1 MISFS
6 GDAVF
11 QPVYNNI
18 RTPYR
23 DAPAVVVIFRFGPV
37 GNGGETTSI
46 DGQRRFVNGKGGDGT
61 NITIALIF
69 NCYVEYMPLYWYK
82 VDKFN

>member
-1 MISFS
+1 MISFA

-23 DAPAVVVIFRFGPV
+23 DAPAIIGIFRFCPV
-37 GNGGETTSI
+37 GNGGETSSGN
-46 DGQRRFVNGKGGDGT
+46 GQRRFINRKRGDGT

-69 NCYVEYMPLYWYK
+69 SSYVEYMPLYWYK